1 MCLLLAAASPETC
14 RAGTLAKRL
23 QNFQAPQ
30 NAFFL
35 HQSQF
40 GSCHGRIKI
49 LRFTAFPGG
58 SSRQSPTVIYVSFW
72 RPSGSFGQYKSIG
85 KAAISSGVTNTA
97 EGYFEYNAMS
107 DNITVQ
113 PGDRMGVW
121 QEGPTP
127 RLLYASSPNSLSLY
141 MPLNPMVRAAALGTT
156 DVSVFFRAASS
167 RETAI
172 MEVEVLLPTSG
183 TVNTPSPSM
192 TVGPSSLVPSTSS
205 SLNQTSS
212 ASLDQSPSTSL
223 QVSSSARLDISP
235 STSLDQSSSSTPL
248 PSTSNSP
255 LLSSTLLPI
264 ATSVLSAPSSSI
276 TVTKPFLSVSTMRE
290 PPLLSTVT
298 PSPSSVGSRGV
309 QGGVEEFPLVPVAA
323 GAAGGLLLVLVL
335 CVCVVLC
342 TLLRQWKVKGRPFKS
357 PHNGGVHTMD
367 ELAFNVCTHMYCTLA
382 CAHQTFTCALMLWE
396 RHF

>member
-1 MCLLLAAASPETC
+1 MCLLLAAASQKPETC

-58 SSRQSPTVIYVSFW
+58 SSQQSPTVIYVSFW
-72 RPSGSFGQYKSIG
+72 RPSGLRERYKSIG
-85 KAAISSGVTNTA
+85 KAAISSGVTSTA
-97 EGYFEYNAMS
+97 DGYFEYNAMS

-121 QEGPTP
+121 QEGPNP

-141 MPLNPMVRAAALGTT
+141 MPLNSMVRDAALGTT

-183 TVNTPSPSM
+183 TVNTPSPRI

-205 SLNQTSS
+205 SLNQMSS
-212 ASLDQSPSTSL
+212 ASLDQSPSASL
-223 QVSSSARLDISP
+223 QVSSSARPDISP
-235 STSLDQSSSSTPL
+235 STSLDQSSSATPL
-248 PSTSNSP
+248 LSTSNSR

-264 ATSVLSAPSSSI
+264 DTSVLSSPSSSI
-276 TVTKPFLSVSTMRE
+276 TVTEPFLSVSTMRE

-298 PSPSSVGSRGV
+298 PAPSSVGSLGV

-342 TLLRQWKVKGRPFKS
+342 TLLRQWKVKGRPFTS
-357 PHNGGVHTMD
+357 PHNGGMHTQWMN
-367 ELAFNVCTHMYCTLA
+367 LPLMCAHTCTLA
-382 CAHQTFTCALMLWE
+382 
-396 RHF
+396 